1 MTRPHVAFVLFVIL
15 LALFLFLRPRHQS
28 LVVEAVPA
36 SCDAPVNPCLTM
48 SCEAPKGPFGGV
60 DPDAGERDQRRIV

>member
-1 MTRPHVAFVLFVIL
+1 MTRPHIAFVLFVIL

-36 SCDAPVNPCLTM
+36 SCEALQNPCEYIDC
-48 SCEAPKGPFGGV
+48 SGKGPFGGV
-60 DPDAGERDQRRIV
+60 DPDAGERDQRRIA